1 MTDTEIIQAFLTNNQ
16 QGIRWAYDAWQ
27 SSFRYSV
34 LSRTHIDEDYIEV
47 PTKGLLSACS
57 SIF

>member
-27 SSFRYSV
+27 SSFLYSV
-34 LSRTHIDEDYIEV
+34 LSRTHIDEDYIED
-47 PTKGLLSACS
+47 TYQEAFIRLQ
-57 SIF
+57 